1 MSSPFRPRWLGGAR
15 RTGPQ
20 GCADS
25 QLGRAQRHSRGWRD
39 CNFDAQ
45 RELDAA
51 QSIGQA
57 GLLFVCLAVG
67 VMVLAVGLTELFDWI
82 GGVPR

>member
-25 QLGRAQRHSRGWRD
+25 LAGRAQRHSRGWRE
-39 CNFDAQ
+39 CNFDADQ
-45 RELDAA
+45 ELDAA
-51 QSIGQA
+51 RTVVRA
-57 GLLFVCLAVG
+57 GLLFAFLV
-67 VMVLAVGLTELFDWI
+67 VGLMVAAVTVVNLLDWL
-82 GGVPR
+82 GGVPQ